1 VVYGGVA
8 TVDKGDDGILHSKMQ
23 SFISSNSIFISN
35 HAGARMFERGVSADD
50 LITLITKGEII
61 EEYYD
66 EYRCPAVLM
75 LGQVRVIPHHIVV
88 AVCKDQLII
97 VTVYLP
103 SEDEWIDNR
112 RRK

>member
-1 VVYGGVA
+1 VEPISLI
-8 TVDKGDDGILHSKMQ
+8 DEIKRMISKRDYHLT
-23 SFISSNSIFISN
+23 F
-35 HAGARMFERGVSADD
+35 HARARMFERHISNRDLVD
-50 LITLITKGEII
+50 LIMNGEII
-61 EEYYD
+61 EEYHE

-75 LGQVRVIPHHIVV
+75 LGQVRGIPHHIVV

-103 SEDEWIDNR
+103 NEDEWINSR